1 MGTVGYCLVDE
12 LHEKQQHALEAVQ
25 AVTRRRDAGLRMPPL
40 PSGHRDPIGPRT
52 DAPDE
57 AWGGSRRG

>member
-1 MGTVGYCLVDE
+1 MGDVDYRLIDE
-12 LHEKQQHALEAVQ
+12 LNEQQQALEDRQ
-25 AVTRRRDAGLRMPPL
+25 AATRRRDAALRMPPL

-57 AWGGSRRG
+57 AWGGRK

>member
-1 MGTVGYCLVDE
+1 MGTVDYRLVDE
-12 LHEKQQHALEAVQ
+12 LNEKQQTLEDREA
-25 AVTRRRDAGLRMPPL
+25 AARRREAGLRMPPL

-57 AWGGSRRG
+57 AWGGRK